1 MNADFQQYLQSVC
14 NTYQCWWQKYT
25 ITDVEGRRQ
34 NSPFEGLMVA
44 TVSPKQDNRGDT
56 QEKTERLP
64 VQEGLRKYAE
74 NHVLLV
80 GKPGSGKSTAL
91 ARLLLEE
98 AEKAKSLGDSGCIP
112 VLVELR
118 QYTTS
123 VLDLIQNFLQRHGL
137 YIDVEIKTLLRN
149 RQFLLLV
156 DGLNELPNEE
166 ARRELKTF
174 RENHPKIPMIF
185 TTRDLGVGGD
195 LGIEQKLEMQPLTE
209 EQMQQ
214 FIRAYLPETGEEML
228 RRLGERLR
236 SFGETPLLLWM
247 LCDLFQQTN
256 DIPPNLGL
264 VFRQFTQFYV
274 GKIKDDVRVV
284 EELRCWWKQSLEAL
298 AFTMMQGE
306 TPTELR
312 VIIDKLEAEE
322 ILTKFLEGKVDY
334 PPTRAKELL
343 KDLLKH
349 HLIQISSNE
358 KIEFRHQLIQEYYAA
373 ECLLQKLP
381 HISNEKLKRD
391 YLNYLKWTEP
401 LALMLALV
409 EKEALAVGVVKL
421 ALEVDLELGARLAG
435 EVKPEFQKKTVDLI
449 LELDVS
455 ESLKIEFLR
464 KARSGHGVGFLTNR
478 LQHQDSWVRSSAAE
492 ALGKI
497 KDRHAVAALIDA
509 LNHQDSLVRRTAAEA
524 LGKMKDSQVVA
535 PLIHALNDP
544 DSGVRKSAAEALGK
558 MKDSQ
563 AVALLIH
570 ALNAQNSGL
579 RSRAADVLGEF
590 KDSQAVAPLIHALND
605 PDSWVRSCA
614 AEALGKIKDSQV
626 VAPLIHA
633 LNDPNYQVRSSAAKA
648 LGEIK
653 DPQAVEPLLHALND
667 PDFGMRIIAA
677 KALGEI
683 KDPQAV
689 ALLVHAL
696 NDTDNWVRRG
706 VAKALG
712 KTKNSQAVAPLIH
725 ALNDPDSSVRSSAAD
740 ALGEIKDNQA
750 VAPLIHA
757 LNDPDSSMRSSVAYA
772 LGEIKDSQAVAPLIH
787 VLHDPDSSV
796 RSSAVYALGEIKD
809 SQAVA
814 PLIHALNDPNSW
826 VRSLAAD
833 ALGEIK
839 DSQAVTPLIHA
850 LNAPDSDLRSFAAN
864 ALGKIKDSQAVAP
877 LIHALNAPD
886 SDLRSRAADALGE
899 IKDNQAVA
907 PLIHALNDRDSLVR
921 NRAADALGEIK
932 NSQAVAPLIH
942 ALHDPDYEV
951 RIIAAYALG
960 EICSSEIL
968 PEMSQLRLIGVD
980 SAKYV
985 ISKIQERYKFY
996 NHEIFHS
1003 ASIEITTQTELKI
1016 MKYQDFQIL
1025 VDKNNHIR
1033 ASSEQGDVSSE
1044 FRLDMN
1050 AIELALELIELN
1062 NTNDK
1067 LLKSLGNQLYQA
1079 LFPNQI
1085 NARFHAT
1092 MAGAQANQ
1100 ESVRLRLI
1108 FQSPQLAALPWE
1120 FLYDAETNTFL
1131 GNNIQTVLSRYIDV
1145 PLQKRDIR
1153 TAKLPLKVL
1162 LVISSPTDL
1171 AKLDA
1176 TGEATLINSA
1186 METHIKAGQIELDII
1201 KEATTRNINQKL
1213 REKPYNIFHFIGHG
1227 FFKDN
1232 KGYIALE
1239 DNNKQA
1245 KLMDEQGFADFFLGY
1260 RSLGLA
1266 VLNSCQGAEVSEQQ
1280 IFAGIAPNLVQR
1292 GIPAVVAMQYSIF
1305 DTTAK
1310 IFADEFY
1317 RTLALGYPVD
1327 AAIQT
1332 TRNAISQE
1340 VGLNK
1345 RDFATP
1351 VLYMRAKDGIILD
1364 FST

>member
-1 MNADFQQYLQSVC
+1 MNADFQEYLESVC
-14 NTYQCWWQKYT
+14 HTYQCWWQKYT

-123 VLDLIQNFLQRHGL
+123 VLDLIQNFLHRHGL

-149 RQFLLLV
+149 RQLLLLV
-156 DGLNELPNEE
+156 DGVNELPNEE

-174 RENHPKIPMIF
+174 RENHPKTPMIF

-228 RRLGERLR
+228 QRLGERLR

-247 LCDLFQQTN
+247 LCELFQQTN

-264 VFRQFTQFYV
+264 VFRQFTQFYDSQ
-274 GKIKDDVRVV
+274 IKDDVRVV

-312 VIIDKLEAEE
+312 VIIDRLEAEE

-381 HISNEKLKRD
+381 YISNEKLKRD

-409 EKEALAVGVVKL
+409 EKEAQAVEVVKL
-421 ALEVDLELGARLAG
+421 ALEVDLNLGARLAG
-435 EVKPEFQKKTVDLI
+435 EVKPEFQKKTVDFI
-449 LELDVS
+449 LELEVS
-455 ESLKIEFLR
+455 ESLKIEFLGN
-464 KARSGHGVGFLTNR
+464 ARSVHGVAFLIKG
-478 LQHQDSWVRSSAAE
+478 LQNQDSDVRIIAAE
-492 ALGKI
+492 ALGEI
-497 KDRHAVAALIDA
+497 
-509 LNHQDSLVRRTAAEA
+509 
-524 LGKMKDSQVVA
+524 
-535 PLIHALNDP
+535 
-544 DSGVRKSAAEALGK
+544 
-558 MKDSQ
+558 
-563 AVALLIH
+563 
-570 ALNAQNSGL
+570 
-579 RSRAADVLGEF
+579 
-590 KDSQAVAPLIHALND
+590 KDSQAVAPLINALNHQ
-605 PDSWVRSCA
+605 DSDLRITA
-614 AEALGKIKDSQV
+614 AE
-626 VAPLIHA
+626 
-633 LNDPNYQVRSSAAKA
+633 A

-653 DPQAVEPLLHALND
+653 DSQAVAPLINALNHQD
-667 PDFGMRIIAA
+667 SDLRITAA
-677 KALGEI
+677 KALGKI
-683 KDPQAV
+683 KNSQAV
-689 ALLVHAL
+689 AAL
-696 NDTDNWVRRG
+696 IQSLHDQDSWVRIAA
-706 VAKALG
+706 AKALG
-712 KTKNSQAVAPLIH
+712 KIKNSQAVAPLINALH
-725 ALNDPDSSVRSSAAD
+725 DQDSLVRIIAAEALGEIKDSQAVAALIQRLNHQDFDVRITAAKALVKIKDNQAVAALIKDLNHQDFDVRVIAAYVLGEIKDSQAVAPLIQSLHDQYYYVRIIAAEALGEIKDSQAVAPLINALNHQDSDLRITAAKALGKIKNSQAVAALIQSLHDQDSWVRIAAAEALGEIKDSQAVAPLIQSLHDQDSSVRIAAAE

-750 VAPLIHA
+750 VAPLIQ
-757 LNDPDSSMRSSVAYA
+757 S
-772 LGEIKDSQAVAPLIH
+772 
-787 VLHDPDSSV
+787 LHDQDSSV
-796 RSSAVYALGEIKD
+796 RIAAAEALGEIKD

-814 PLIHALNDPNSW
+814 PLIHALNDPVSY
-826 VRSLAAD
+826 VRIAATK
-833 ALGEIK
+833 ALGE
-839 DSQAVTPLIHA
+839 
-850 LNAPDSDLRSFAAN
+850 
-864 ALGKIKDSQAVAP
+864 IKDSQAVAP
-877 LIHALNAPD
+877 LIHALNDPD
-886 SDLRSRAADALGE
+886 SGVRSIAANALGKIKDAQAIALLIYALNDPDSEVCSRAADALGE
-899 IKDNQAVA
+899 I
-907 PLIHALNDRDSLVR
+907 
-921 NRAADALGEIK
+921 
-932 NSQAVAPLIH
+932 
-942 ALHDPDYEV
+942 
-951 RIIAAYALG
+951 
-960 EICSSEIL
+960 CSSEVL
-968 PEMSQLRLIGVD
+968 PQMWKLRLTGVN
-980 SAKYV
+980 SAKNI

-1003 ASIEITTQTELKI
+1003 ASIETATQTESKT
-1016 MKYQDFQIL
+1016 MQYQNFQIL
-1025 VDKNNHIR
+1025 VDKNNQIR
-1033 ASSEQGDVSSE
+1033 ASSEQGDVSAE

-1050 AIELALELIELN
+1050 EIELALELIELN
-1062 NTNDK
+1062 KTNDK
-1067 LLKSLGNQLYQA
+1067 LLKRLGNQLYQA

-1145 PLQKRDIR
+1145 PLQKRDII

-1186 METHIKAGQIELDII
+1186 LETHIKAGQIELDII

-1227 FFKDN
+1227 VFKDN
-1232 KGYIALE
+1232 KGHIALE
-1239 DNNKQA
+1239 DDNKQA
-1245 KLMDEQGFADFFLGY
+1245 KLMDEESFANFFLGY

-1280 IFAGIAPNLVQR
+1280 IFTGIAPNLVQR
-1292 GIPAVVAMQYSIF
+1292 GIPAVVAMQYSIR

-1332 TRNAISQE
+1332 TRNAISIE
-1340 VGLNK
+1340 VGLNQ

-1364 FST
+1364 FPT

>member
-1 MNADFQQYLQSVC
+1 MNADFQDYLQSVC
-14 NTYQCWWQKYT
+14 DAYQCWWEKYT

-44 TVSPKQDNRGDT
+44 TVSQKQDNRGDT

-64 VQEGLRKYAE
+64 VQEGLRKYAD

-98 AEKAKSLGDSGCIP
+98 AEKAKHLGGSGCIP

-118 QYTTS
+118 QYKTS
-123 VLDLIQNFLQRHGL
+123 VLDLIQNFLQRHEL

-149 RQFLLLV
+149 QQFLLLV
-156 DGLNELPNEE
+156 DGVNELPNEE

-174 RENHPKIPMIF
+174 RENHPKTPMIF

-228 RRLGERLR
+228 QRLGERLR

-247 LCDLFQQTN
+247 LCELFQQTS

-264 VFRQFTQFYV
+264 VFRQFTQFYDS
-274 GKIKDDVRVV
+274 KIKDDVRVV
-284 EELRCWWKQSLEAL
+284 EELRGWWKQSLEHL

-306 TPTELR
+306 TPVGLR
-312 VIIDKLEAEE
+312 VIIDRLEAEE
-322 ILTKFLEGKVDY
+322 ILAKFLEGKVDY

-409 EKEALAVGVVKL
+409 EKEAQAVGVVKL

-435 EVKPEFQKKTVDLI
+435 EVKPEFEKETVDLI
-449 LELDVS
+449 LGLEVS
-455 ESLKIEFLR
+455 ESLKIKFLER
-464 KARSGHGVGFLTNR
+464 ACSGHGVAFLTNG
-478 LQHQDSWVRSSAAE
+478 LQHE
-492 ALGKI
+492 
-497 KDRHAVAALIDA
+497 
-509 LNHQDSLVRRTAAEA
+509 
-524 LGKMKDSQVVA
+524 
-535 PLIHALNDP
+535 
-544 DSGVRKSAAEALGK
+544 
-558 MKDSQ
+558 
-563 AVALLIH
+563 
-570 ALNAQNSGL
+570 
-579 RSRAADVLGEF
+579 
-590 KDSQAVAPLIHALND
+590 
-605 PDSWVRSCA
+605 
-614 AEALGKIKDSQV
+614 
-626 VAPLIHA
+626 
-633 LNDPNYQVRSSAAKA
+633 
-648 LGEIK
+648 
-653 DPQAVEPLLHALND
+653 
-667 PDFGMRIIAA
+667 
-677 KALGEI
+677 
-683 KDPQAV
+683 
-689 ALLVHAL
+689 
-696 NDTDNWVRRG
+696 
-706 VAKALG
+706 
-712 KTKNSQAVAPLIH
+712 
-725 ALNDPDSSVRSSAAD
+725 DSSVRTAA
-740 ALGEIKDNQA
+740 AW
-750 VAPLIHA
+750 
-757 LNDPDSSMRSSVAYA
+757 A
-772 LGEIKDSQAVAPLIH
+772 LGEIKDSQALKPLVYALNDQNPGVRNGAAFALGKIK
-787 VLHDPDSSV
+787 DSQAVKLLIYALNDQNIAV
-796 RSSAVYALGEIKD
+796 RKGVTFALGEIKD

-814 PLIHALNDPNSW
+814 PLIHALHDRDSSVRRLAAEALGKIKDSQAVAPLLQALHDQDSW
-826 VRSLAAD
+826 VLRSLAAEALGTIKDSQAVASLIHTLHDRDSSVRRLAAEALGIIKDNQAVAPLIHALHDRDSSVRSRAARALGKIKDSQAVAPLIHALHDRDSSVRSLAAD

-839 DSQAVTPLIHA
+839 DSQAVAPLIQALDAEDSSVRSAAARALGEIKDSQAVAPLIQALDAEDFSVRSAAARALGEIKDSQAVAPLIQALDAEDSSVRSAAARALGEIKDSQAVALLIQA
-850 LNAPDSDLRSFAAN
+850 LNHQDFSVRSAAAW
-864 ALGKIKDSQAVAP
+864 ALGKIKDSQAVTP
-877 LIHALNAPD
+877 LIHTLHDQDSWVRSAAAEALGKIKD
-886 SDLRSRAADALGE
+886 SQAVTPLIQALKDQNPGVRSAAADALGQ
-899 IKDNQAVA
+899 I
-907 PLIHALNDRDSLVR
+907 
-921 NRAADALGEIK
+921 G
-932 NSQAVAPLIH
+932 
-942 ALHDPDYEV
+942 
-951 RIIAAYALG
+951 
-960 EICSSEIL
+960 SSEIL
-968 PEMSQLRLIGVD
+968 PKIWKLRLTGVD
-980 SAKYV
+980 DTKDV
-985 ISKIQERYKFY
+985 ISKIQERYRFY

-1003 ASIEITTQTELKI
+1003 PSIEITTQPESKT
-1016 MKYQDFQIL
+1016 MQYQDFQIL
-1025 VDKNNHIR
+1025 VDKHHQIR
-1033 ASSEQGDVSSE
+1033 ASSEQGDVSGE

-1050 AIELALELIELN
+1050 EIELTLELIELN
-1062 NTNDK
+1062 KTNDK
-1067 LLKSLGNQLYQA
+1067 LLKRLGNQLYQA

-1092 MAGAQANQ
+1092 MAGAQANE

-1131 GNNIQTVLSRYIDV
+1131 GNNIQTVLSHYIDV
-1145 PLQKRDIR
+1145 PLPKRDIR

-1171 AKLDA
+1171 APLDA

-1186 METHIKAGQIELDII
+1186 LEKHIKAGQIELDII
-1201 KEATTRNINQKL
+1201 KEATISNIDQKL
-1213 REKPYNIFHFIGHG
+1213 LEKPYNIFHFIGHSV
-1227 FFKDN
+1227 FKDN

-1245 KLMDEQGFADFFLGY
+1245 KLMDEESFASFFLGY
-1260 RSLGLA
+1260 PSLGLA
-1266 VLNSCQGAEVSEQQ
+1266 VLNSCQGAEVSQQQ

-1292 GIPAVVAMQYSIF
+1292 RIPAVVAMQYSIF
-1305 DTTAK
+1305 DSTAK
-1310 IFADEFY
+1310 IFADRFY
-1317 RTLALGYPVD
+1317 RILALGYPVD
-1327 AAIQT
+1327 AAIQR

-1351 VLYMRAKDGIILD
+1351 VLYMRAKDGIILN
-1364 FST
+1364 FPT

>member
-1 MNADFQQYLQSVC
+1 
-14 NTYQCWWQKYT
+14 
-25 ITDVEGRRQ
+25 
-34 NSPFEGLMVA
+34 MVA
-44 TVSPKQDNRGDT
+44 TVSPKQDKRDDT

-98 AEKAKSLGDSGCIP
+98 AEKAKYLGDSGCIP
-112 VLVELR
+112 VLLELR

-123 VLDLIQNFLQRHGL
+123 VMDLIQNFLHRHGL
-137 YIDVEIKTLLRN
+137 YLDVEIKTLLRN

-156 DGLNELPNEE
+156 DGVNELPNKE
-166 ARRELKTF
+166 ARRDLKTF
-174 RENHPKIPMIF
+174 RENHPKTPMIF

-228 RRLGERLR
+228 QRLGERLR

-247 LCDLFQQTN
+247 LCELFQQTN
-256 DIPPNLGL
+256 NIPPNLGL

-274 GKIKDDVRVV
+274 GKIKDDVGLV
-284 EELRCWWKQSLEAL
+284 EELRGWWKQSLEAL

-312 VIIDKLEAEE
+312 VIIDRLEAEE

-358 KIEFRHQLIQEYYAA
+358 KIEFRHQLLQEYYAA

-409 EKEALAVGVVKL
+409 EKEAQAVGVVKL

-449 LELDVS
+449 LELEVS
-455 ESLKIEFLR
+455 EAIKMEFLGST
-464 KARSGHGVGFLTNR
+464 RSGHGFAFVTNG
-478 LQHQDSWVRSSAAE
+478 LQNQDANVR
-492 ALGKI
+492 I
-497 KDRHAVAALIDA
+497 
-509 LNHQDSLVRRTAAEA
+509 TAA
-524 LGKMKDSQVVA
+524 
-535 PLIHALNDP
+535 
-544 DSGVRKSAAEALGK
+544 
-558 MKDSQ
+558 
-563 AVALLIH
+563 
-570 ALNAQNSGL
+570 
-579 RSRAADVLGEF
+579 
-590 KDSQAVAPLIHALND
+590 
-605 PDSWVRSCA
+605 W
-614 AEALGKIKDSQV
+614 
-626 VAPLIHA
+626 
-633 LNDPNYQVRSSAAKA
+633 
-648 LGEIK
+648 
-653 DPQAVEPLLHALND
+653 
-667 PDFGMRIIAA
+667 
-677 KALGEI
+677 
-683 KDPQAV
+683 
-689 ALLVHAL
+689 
-696 NDTDNWVRRG
+696 
-706 VAKALG
+706 
-712 KTKNSQAVAPLIH
+712 
-725 ALNDPDSSVRSSAAD
+725 
-740 ALGEIKDNQA
+740 
-750 VAPLIHA
+750 
-757 LNDPDSSMRSSVAYA
+757 A
-772 LGEIKDSQAVAPLIH
+772 LGEIKDSQAVAPLIQALQDRDSW
-787 VLHDPDSSV
+787 VRSRAAEALGKIKDRQAVAPLIQALQDRDSWVRSRVAEALAKIKDSQVVAALIQALHDQDSDV
-796 RSSAVYALGEIKD
+796 RSRVAEALREIKNSQAVVALIQALHDQDSWVRSIAAQALKEIKDSQAVAPLIQALNHQDSWVRSIAAQALGEIKD

-814 PLIHALNDPNSW
+814 PLIQALNHQDSW
-826 VRSLAAD
+826 VRSIAAQALGKIKD
-833 ALGEIK
+833 SQAVALLIQALQDRDSSVRRIAAQALGEIK
-839 DSQAVTPLIHA
+839 DSQAVAPLIQA
-850 LNAPDSDLRSFAAN
+850 LHDRDFDVRSSAAQALKEIKDSQAVAPLIQAWNDQDSWVRRIAAQALGEIKDSQAVAPLIQALHDQDSDVRRIAAQALGEIKDSQAVAPLIQALHDQN
-864 ALGKIKDSQAVAP
+864 SDVRRIAAQALGEIKDSQAVAPLIQALHDQNSDVRRIAAQALGEIKDSQAVAPLIQALHDQNSSVRRIAAQALGKIKDSQAVAP
-877 LIHALNAPD
+877 LIQALHD
-886 SDLRSRAADALGE
+886 QDYQMRSSAAQALGE
-899 IKDNQAVA
+899 IKDSQALTA
-907 PLIHALNDRDSLVR
+907 LIQALHDQDFWVSIP
-921 NRAADALGEIK
+921 ATQALGE
-932 NSQAVAPLIH
+932 N
-942 ALHDPDYEV
+942 
-951 RIIAAYALG
+951 
-960 EICSSEIL
+960 CSSEIL
-968 PEMSQLRLIGVD
+968 PEMWKLRLTGVD
-980 SAKYV
+980 DAKYV

-1003 ASIEITTQTELKI
+1003 PSIETATQTESKP

-1025 VDKNNHIR
+1025 VDKNNQIR
-1033 ASSEQGDVSSE
+1033 ASSTKEGEALSE

-1050 AIELALELIELN
+1050 EIELALELIELN
-1062 NTNDK
+1062 KTNDK
-1067 LLKSLGNQLYQA
+1067 LLKRLGNQLYQA

-1120 FLYDAETNTFL
+1120 FLYDAETNIFL

-1145 PLQKRDIR
+1145 PLQKRDII

-1171 AKLDA
+1171 APLDA

-1186 METHIKAGQIELDII
+1186 LETHIKAGQIELDII

-1227 FFKDN
+1227 VFKDN

-1239 DNNKQA
+1239 DDNKQA
-1245 KLMDEQGFADFFLGY
+1245 KLMDEESFSNFFLGY

-1266 VLNSCQGAEVSEQQ
+1266 VLNSCKGAEVSEQQ

-1340 VGLNK
+1340 IGLNQ

-1351 VLYMRAKDGIILD
+1351 VLYMRAKDGIILN
-1364 FST
+1364 FHA

>member
-1 MNADFQQYLQSVC
+1 MNVDFQHYLESVC
-14 NTYQCWWQKYT
+14 DTYQHWWQKYT

-123 VLDLIQNFLQRHGL
+123 VLDLIQNFLHRHGL
-137 YIDVEIKTLLRN
+137 YIDVKIKTLLRN

-156 DGLNELPNEE
+156 DGVNELPNDE

-174 RENHPKIPMIF
+174 RENHPKTPMIF

-214 FIRAYLPETGEEML
+214 FIRAYLTETGEEML
-228 RRLGERLR
+228 QRLGERLR

-247 LCDLFQQTN
+247 LCELFQHTN

-284 EELRCWWKQSLEAL
+284 EELRGWWKQSLEAL
-298 AFTMMQGE
+298 AFTIMQGE

-312 VIIDKLEAEE
+312 VIIDRLEAEE

-409 EKEALAVGVVKL
+409 EKEAQAVGVVKL
-421 ALEVDLELGARLAG
+421 ALEVDLKLGARLAG
-435 EVKPEFQKKTVDLI
+435 EVRQDFQAKAIDLI
-449 LELDVS
+449 TNLTIPELLRIELLDITRSEYVVNYLDYYLQSKILDDIRINAVDILVKIGNKAAIDILSNLVNDEEYYIRYQVINVLVKFNNKLAVNNLISALKSKHPDVRKRAASELGKIGNLSAVNPLIDVLDDEDEDVRFSAMTALDEIGTEAAIYAIKSLHIYKLFKLFNKINSVDIGNKYLNSNKSNKNFSTPGLKDEYLEIDIHKKLEASEYEKLIKDGISLLNHQKSDVRVAATKSLIRLSNKTAIYLLMNALQDENS
-455 ESLKIEFLR
+455 EVRWRVAEVLAQIGNIASPAINVLIT
-464 KARSGHGVGFLTNR
+464 A
-478 LQHQDSWVRSSAAE
+478 LQNENSEVRWRAAE
-492 ALGKI
+492 ALGNI
-497 KDRHAVAALIDA
+497 GNKDAVNPLVAAL
-509 LNHQDSLVRRTAAEA
+509 QDEKSEVRWR
-524 LGKMKDSQVVA
+524 
-535 PLIHALNDP
+535 
-544 DSGVRKSAAEALGK
+544 
-558 MKDSQ
+558 
-563 AVALLIH
+563 
-570 ALNAQNSGL
+570 
-579 RSRAADVLGEF
+579 
-590 KDSQAVAPLIHALND
+590 
-605 PDSWVRSCA
+605 A
-614 AEALGKIKDSQV
+614 AEALGKIKDSQAI
-626 VAPLIHA
+626 APLISA
-633 LNDPNYQVRSSAAKA
+633 LHDQDPLVRTLATEA
-648 LGEIK
+648 LGEI
-653 DPQAVEPLLHALND
+653 
-667 PDFGMRIIAA
+667 
-677 KALGEI
+677 
-683 KDPQAV
+683 
-689 ALLVHAL
+689 
-696 NDTDNWVRRG
+696 
-706 VAKALG
+706 
-712 KTKNSQAVAPLIH
+712 S
-725 ALNDPDSSVRSSAAD
+725 
-740 ALGEIKDNQA
+740 
-750 VAPLIHA
+750 
-757 LNDPDSSMRSSVAYA
+757 
-772 LGEIKDSQAVAPLIH
+772 
-787 VLHDPDSSV
+787 
-796 RSSAVYALGEIKD
+796 
-809 SQAVA
+809 
-814 PLIHALNDPNSW
+814 
-826 VRSLAAD
+826 
-833 ALGEIK
+833 
-839 DSQAVTPLIHA
+839 
-850 LNAPDSDLRSFAAN
+850 
-864 ALGKIKDSQAVAP
+864 
-877 LIHALNAPD
+877 
-886 SDLRSRAADALGE
+886 
-899 IKDNQAVA
+899 
-907 PLIHALNDRDSLVR
+907 
-921 NRAADALGEIK
+921 
-932 NSQAVAPLIH
+932 
-942 ALHDPDYEV
+942 
-951 RIIAAYALG
+951 
-960 EICSSEIL
+960 SSEIL
-968 PEMSQLRLIGVD
+968 PEMWKLRLTGVD
-980 SAKYV
+980 DAKHV

-996 NHEIFHS
+996 NHKIFHS
-1003 ASIEITTQTELKI
+1003 PSIENATQTELKI

-1025 VDKNNHIR
+1025 VDKNHQIR
-1033 ASSEQGDVSSE
+1033 ASSEQGDVSAE

-1050 AIELALELIELN
+1050 EIELALELIELN
-1062 NTNDK
+1062 KTNDK
-1067 LLKSLGNQLYQA
+1067 LLKKLGNQLYQA

-1092 MAGAQANQ
+1092 IAGAQAKQ

-1145 PLQKRDIR
+1145 PLLKRDIK

-1171 AKLDA
+1171 APLDA

-1186 METHIKAGQIELDII
+1186 LETHINAGQIELDII

-1213 REKPYNIFHFIGHG
+1213 REKSYNIFHFIGHG
-1227 FFKDN
+1227 VFKDN

-1239 DNNKQA
+1239 DDNKQA
-1245 KLMDEQGFADFFLGY
+1245 KLMDEESFANFFLGY

-1292 GIPAVVAMQYSIF
+1292 GIPAVVAMQYSIR

-1340 VGLNK
+1340 IGLNQ

-1364 FST
+1364 FHR

>member
-1 MNADFQQYLQSVC
+1 MNADFQHYLESVC
-14 NTYQCWWQKYT
+14 HTYQHWWEKYT

-34 NSPFEGLMVA
+34 NSPFEGLMVV
-44 TVSPKQDNRGDT
+44 TVSPKQDKQDDT
-56 QEKTERLP
+56 EEKTERLP
-64 VQEGLRKYAE
+64 VQEGLRKYAY

-156 DGLNELPNEE
+156 DGVNELPNEE

-174 RENHPKIPMIF
+174 RENHPKTPMIF

-195 LGIEQKLEMQPLTE
+195 LGIDQKLEMQPLTS

-228 RRLGERLR
+228 QRLGERLR

-247 LCDLFQQTN
+247 LCELFQQTS

-264 VFRQFTQFYV
+264 VFRQFTQFYDS
-274 GKIKDDVRVV
+274 KIKDDVRVV
-284 EELRCWWKQSLEAL
+284 EQLRGWWKQSLEAL

-312 VIIDKLEAEE
+312 VIIDRLEAEE
-322 ILTKFLEGKVDY
+322 ILAKFLEGKVDY
-334 PPTRAKELL
+334 QPTRAKELL

-358 KIEFRHQLIQEYYAA
+358 TIEFRHQLIQEYYAA

-381 HISNEKLKRD
+381 HISNEKLQRD

-409 EKEALAVGVVKL
+409 EKEAQAVGVVKL
-421 ALEVDLELGARLAG
+421 ALEVDLKLGARLAG

-449 LELDVS
+449 LGLEVS
-455 ESLKIEFLR
+455 ELLKIEFLG
-464 KARSGHGVGFLTNR
+464 KARSGHGVTFLNNG
-478 LQHQDSWVRSSAAE
+478 L
-492 ALGKI
+492 K
-497 KDRHAVAALIDA
+497 
-509 LNHQDSLVRRTAAEA
+509 NQDSLVRRTAA
-524 LGKMKDSQVVA
+524 
-535 PLIHALNDP
+535 
-544 DSGVRKSAAEALGK
+544 
-558 MKDSQ
+558 
-563 AVALLIH
+563 
-570 ALNAQNSGL
+570 
-579 RSRAADVLGEF
+579 
-590 KDSQAVAPLIHALND
+590 
-605 PDSWVRSCA
+605 
-614 AEALGKIKDSQV
+614 
-626 VAPLIHA
+626 
-633 LNDPNYQVRSSAAKA
+633 
-648 LGEIK
+648 
-653 DPQAVEPLLHALND
+653 
-667 PDFGMRIIAA
+667 
-677 KALGEI
+677 
-683 KDPQAV
+683 
-689 ALLVHAL
+689 
-696 NDTDNWVRRG
+696 
-706 VAKALG
+706 
-712 KTKNSQAVAPLIH
+712 
-725 ALNDPDSSVRSSAAD
+725 D
-740 ALGEIKDNQA
+740 ALGEIKDSQA
-750 VAPLIHA
+750 VAALIHA
-757 LNDPDSSMRSSVAYA
+757 LNHQDSDVRSSAAYA
-772 LGEIKDSQAVAPLIH
+772 LGEIKDSQAVAALIH
-787 VLHDPDSSV
+787 ALNHQDSDVRIIAAYTLGKIKDSQAVAVLIHALNDQYSGVRIIAARALGKIKDSQAVAALIHALNDQYSGV
-796 RSSAVYALGEIKD
+796 RRTAAEALGEIKDSQAVAALIHALNDQDDDVRRTAAYALGEIKD

-814 PLIHALNDPNSW
+814 ALIHALNDQYAD
-826 VRSLAAD
+826 VRSSAAN

-839 DSQAVTPLIHA
+839 DSQAVAALIHA
-850 LNAPDSDLRSFAAN
+850 LNHQYSDVRSSAAY
-864 ALGKIKDSQAVAP
+864 ALGEIKDSQAVA
-877 LIHALNAPD
+877 A
-886 SDLRSRAADALGE
+886 
-899 IKDNQAVA
+899 
-907 PLIHALNDRDSLVR
+907 LIHALNDQYSDVR
-921 NRAADALGEIK
+921 SSAAEALGKI
-932 NSQAVAPLIH
+932 
-942 ALHDPDYEV
+942 
-951 RIIAAYALG
+951 G
-960 EICSSEIL
+960 SSEIL
-968 PEMSQLRLIGVD
+968 PEIWQLRLAGVNI
-980 SAKYV
+980 AKNI

-1003 ASIEITTQTELKI
+1003 ASIENASQTESKT
-1016 MKYQDFQIL
+1016 MQYQDFQIL
-1025 VDKNNHIR
+1025 VDKNHQIR
-1033 ASSEQGDVSSE
+1033 ASSEQGDVSAE

-1050 AIELALELIELN
+1050 EIELALELIELN

-1067 LLKSLGNQLYQA
+1067 LLKRLGNQLYQA

-1092 MAGAQANQ
+1092 MAGAQANE

-1145 PLQKRDIR
+1145 PLQKRDII

-1171 AKLDA
+1171 ATLDA
-1176 TGEATLINSA
+1176 TSEATLINSA
-1186 METHIKAGQIELDII
+1186 LETHIKAGQIELDII
-1201 KEATTRNINQKL
+1201 KEATTRKINQKL

-1227 FFKDN
+1227 VFKDN

-1245 KLMDEQGFADFFLGY
+1245 KLMDEESFANFFLGY

-1266 VLNSCQGAEVSEQQ
+1266 VLNSCKGAEVSEQQ
-1280 IFAGIAPNLVQR
+1280 IFTGIAPNLVQR
-1292 GIPAVVAMQYSIF
+1292 GIPAVVAMQYSIR

-1340 VGLNK
+1340 VGLNQ

-1364 FST
+1364 FHG